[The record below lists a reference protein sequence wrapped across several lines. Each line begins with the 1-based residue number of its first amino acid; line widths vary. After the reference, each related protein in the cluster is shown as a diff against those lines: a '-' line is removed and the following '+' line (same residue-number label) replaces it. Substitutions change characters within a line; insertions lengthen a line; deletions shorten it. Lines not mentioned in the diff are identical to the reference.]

1 MRPGA
6 RNPAA
11 AMAATATTAALAIVA
26 AVALALAAP
35 AAAQTAAESAASVLE
50 RATRSFE
57 VPGMAVAVVHEG
69 DVHALGE
76 GSTEIGVDEP
86 VDAETLFRIGSVS
99 KAFTAAALAVLA
111 DEGEL
116 GWDDPVIDHLPEFR
130 MHDPWVTREFTI
142 RDLLTHR
149 SGLPLGAGDL
159 LIFPDGNATVAEI
172 VGALRHF
179 EPSSSFRSQFDYDN
193 LLYVVAGE
201 VVARIAG
208 TSFQAFLESRVLAPL
223 GMDDCVAADDRIPAD
238 ADTATPHMQVDGEIV
253 TTPTR
258 LTPVVAAAGGI
269 VCSARSMA
277 NWMSFVL
284 SGGEAPDGERLVSEA
299 QFRELTGPV
308 TLLGVPPYLAEHAGS
323 YLNAYALGWG
333 VSTFHGEPM
342 LSHGGGVWGMTS
354 FIAIL
359 PERDLAAFA
368 TGNLMSAA
376 PRAVVYQILEEQL
389 GESAPGNDWIEIIRA
404 LAGDRRSAAEEAVA
418 AAREARDAD
427 SMPSLPLDRYTGTYR
442 DDWYGDVRIYRAQ
455 DGALRFES
463 QRNAPLRGPLEH
475 FQYDTFVARWTDR
488 RLMADAYVTFTVG
501 PDGEV
506 ERIRMKAV
514 SPATDFSYDFHDLDL
529 RPVADE

>member
-1 MRPGA
+1 
-6 RNPAA
+6 
-11 AMAATATTAALAIVA
+11 MAATATTAALAIVA
-26 AVALALAAP
+26 AVTLTLAAP

-284 SGGEAPDGERLVSEA
+284 SGG
-299 QFRELTGPV
+299 
-308 TLLGVPPYLAEHAGS
+308 
-323 YLNAYALGWG
+323 
-333 VSTFHGEPM
+333 
-342 LSHGGGVWGMTS
+342 
-354 FIAIL
+354 
-359 PERDLAAFA
+359 
-368 TGNLMSAA
+368 
-376 PRAVVYQILEEQL
+376 
-389 GESAPGNDWIEIIRA
+389 
-404 LAGDRRSAAEEAVA
+404 
-418 AAREARDAD
+418 
-427 SMPSLPLDRYTGTYR
+427 
-442 DDWYGDVRIYRAQ
+442 
-455 DGALRFES
+455 
-463 QRNAPLRGPLEH
+463 
-475 FQYDTFVARWTDR
+475 
-488 RLMADAYVTFTVG
+488 
-501 PDGEV
+501 
-506 ERIRMKAV
+506 
-514 SPATDFSYDFHDLDL
+514 
-529 RPVADE
+529 